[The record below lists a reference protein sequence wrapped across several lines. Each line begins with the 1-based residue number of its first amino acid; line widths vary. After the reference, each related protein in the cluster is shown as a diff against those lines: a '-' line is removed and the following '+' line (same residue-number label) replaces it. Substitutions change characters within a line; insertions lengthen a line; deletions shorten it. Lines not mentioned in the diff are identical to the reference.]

1 MNKNNV
7 VKYYLSNLANTHLPL
22 KTAENLLEY
31 VEDVSE
37 DILGYDICDKWGRVP
52 RRRIRRLS
60 ALRTNDDDESEQEP
74 PQFERNMRTLRTIL
88 SNQKIVDISAPGK
101 DKCTDCLA
109 ELFNISKTERQIL
122 QLFVNLVRFRPMRTL
137 VSEIIDSHRFCSGFN
152 LNNIGLLSAFCK
164 LPEAKIRKALDEDG
178 TLVSAGLLII
188 DEDGDLTMNGFI
200 QRSIANGPQ
209 NIEKLKK
216 ILLGDTHQGNKNLD
230 FSHVQSEYDYIKSL
244 VDNAVKQRSRGINI
258 LIYGPTGTGKT
269 EMTKQIVTE
278 LGYDLYG
285 LHTSNKTRQ
294 EKNINLSYLMHA
306 QRILCKDTRSVVL
319 LDEAEDVFSYN
330 KFSQSA
336 TSKLS
341 LNQLLERNK
350 RPVIWTTNDISVMDP
365 AYLRRFTYCLEL
377 KKPENSQKIKMWTA
391 VCKQNKYKMS
401 NADIEKYA
409 RKYDIAPGIINTA
422 VKSAKLTKNPDAIER
437 TIDALC
443 TAITGKKQIEIAR
456 PDTQFDTALL
466 NTDVDMER
474 LTQQIIS
481 GGGKKFSLCLYG
493 ASGTGKSAYARYL
506 AEKMGIKVILKRASD
521 LKSKWVG
528 ETEKNIA
535 AAFAQAEQEKAMLI
549 FDEADSFLR
558 SREKAS
564 ASWEVS
570 DVNEMLT
577 QMESANIPF
586 VCTTN
591 LMNDMDAASLRR
603 FLFKIKYDYMKPEQV
618 QRAFKHFFDITP
630 DDKDI
635 KNMDYLT
642 PGDFV
647 VAKRKAE
654 ILGTSEQAQIIDL
667 VRAEMNVK
675 QDSKRAAHKIGF

>member
-1 MNKNNV
+1 MNNNDV

-22 KTAENLLEY
+22 KTAESLLEY
-31 VEDVSE
+31 VEEVSE
-37 DILGYDICDKWGRVP
+37 DILGYDICNKWGTHT
-52 RRRIRRLS
+52 RRRLRRRL
-60 ALRTNDDDESEQEP
+60 ALRNIDDNAEDEAP

-88 SNQKIVDISAPGK
+88 SKQQIIDISSPGK

-122 QLFVNLVRFRPMRTL
+122 QLFVNLVRFRSVRLM
-137 VSEIIDSHRFCSGFN
+137 VNEIVDAHRFCNGFN
-152 LNNIGLLSAFCK
+152 LNNIGLISAFCN
-164 LPEAKIRKALDEDG
+164 LPESKIRNALDEDG
-178 TLVSAGLLII
+178 TLVNSGLLIV
-188 DEDGDLTMNGFI
+188 DEDGDIAMNRFI
-200 QRSIANGPQ
+200 QRSVVNGPQ

-216 ILLGDTHQGNKNLD
+216 MLLGETHRGNKNLD

-244 VDNAVKQRSRGINI
+244 VDNAVKQRSQGINI

-278 LGYDLYG
+278 LGYDLYA
-285 LHTSNKTRQ
+285 LRTSNKTRQ
-294 EKNINLSYLMHA
+294 EKNINQSYLMHA

-330 KFSQSA
+330 KFSQNA

-341 LNQLLERNK
+341 LNQLLERNN
-350 RPVIWTTNDISVMDP
+350 RPVIWTTNDISAMDP

-377 KKPENSQKIKMWTA
+377 KKPERNQKIKMWQT

-409 RKYDIAPGIINTA
+409 QKYDIAPGIINTA
-422 VKSAKLTKNPDAIER
+422 VKSAKLTKNPEAIER

-443 TAITGKKQIEIAR
+443 TAITGKKQIEITK
-456 PDTQFDTALL
+456 PDTKFDTALL

-549 FDEADSFLR
+549 FDEADSFLH
-558 SREKAS
+558 SREKANN
-564 ASWEVS
+564 SWEVS

-591 LMNDMDAASLRR
+591 LMENMDAASLRR

-618 QRAFKHFFDITP
+618 QRAFKHFFDVMP

-635 KNMDYLT
+635 KNMGYLT

-654 ILGTSEQAQIIDL
+654 ILGQHDLEQIIEL
-667 VRAEMNVK
+667 VRAEMDVK
-675 QDSKRAAHKIGF
+675 QDSKRATHKIGF